1 MERYRLIMDLGNR
14 SASGFIAIY
23 GEDLVKH
30 SNMFRLRLRYFKE
43 RFYQRPQEKIVG
55 LFFAP

>member
-1 MERYRLIMDLGNR
+1 MIMDLGNR